1 MGDDVRAGE
10 EALRRLIGEA
20 AALPIRFRLRLLEEL
35 QATAGFENDD
45 GVRFSLGSISEYK
58 RARRRR
64 AQEEP
69 LVRWLASFGPA
80 DVFFDIGANIGGL
93 SLVAARLHG
102 GRVPV
107 VAFEPAFDSF
117 AALVR
122 NIQANDLA
130 AVVTPLHV
138 ALYDET
144 GVRPFYRSRVGAGS
158 ASHTVGQAHDYAGRP
173 FSPASV
179 EHVLTFRLDDLVR
192 GLGLPRPTRIKV
204 DVDGVE
210 ARVFAGAVDVL
221 SSGSCEVY
229 TELIESQPDDPRG
242 GQVMEF
248 MRTLGYELRE
258 VVDHRPPGTFPR
270 AVDALFVRR

>member
-1 MGDDVRAGE
+1 VRDDVRAAE
-10 EALRRLIGEA
+10 DLIRRLASEA
-20 AALPIRFRLRLLEEL
+20 AALPIRFRLRLLEDL
-35 QATAGFENDD
+35 RATAGFENED
-45 GVRFSLGSISEYK
+45 GVRFSLGSLSEYK

-69 LVRWLASFGPA
+69 LVRWLASFGPD

-107 VAFEPAFDSF
+107 VACEPAFDSF

-138 ALYDET
+138 ALFDET

-173 FSPASV
+173 FTPASV
-179 EHVLTFRLDDLVR
+179 EYVLTFRLDDLVR
-192 GLGLPRPTRIKV
+192 VLGLPRPTRIKV
-204 DVDGVE
+204 DVDGIE
-210 ARVFAGAVDVL
+210 ARVLAGAAGVL
-221 SSGSCEVY
+221 SSAPCEVY
-229 TELIESQPDDPRG
+229 TELIEAEAGDPRVE
-242 GQVMEF
+242 QVTEF
-248 MRTLGYELRE
+248 MHGLGYRLME